1 MHNSEDVW
9 YDLQGRKLAKKP
21 TAPGMY
27 IHNGNVVTI
36 N

>member
-1 MHNSEDVW
+1 MEEMW
-9 YDLQGRKLAKKP
+9 YDLQGRKFTQKP
-21 TAPGMY
+21 TDSGMY